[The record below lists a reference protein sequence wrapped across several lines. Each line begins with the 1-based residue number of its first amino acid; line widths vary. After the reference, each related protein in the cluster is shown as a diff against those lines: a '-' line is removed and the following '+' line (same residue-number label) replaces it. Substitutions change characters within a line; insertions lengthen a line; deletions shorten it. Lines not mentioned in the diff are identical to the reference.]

1 MDGIQLLSD
10 ARLFSMFRLYL
21 SDTGGPVNEL
31 KFLAAAKRIHE
42 KMQKK
47 VNEREKKEREGK
59 EEAGM
64 DCQSPLSTGRI
75 FI

>member
-1 MDGIQLLSD
+1 
-10 ARLFSMFRLYL
+10 MFRLYL

-47 VNEREKKEREGK
+47 VNERMKREGK
-59 EEAGM
+59 GREGRM
-64 DCQSPLSTGRI
+64 VGQSPLYTGRI